1 MRGTVTGLLAAAV
14 LLSGCAGVRDSRL
27 NPVNWFGAAAP
38 APAAAPAEAEGGN
51 PLIPERGAFARPEAT
66 YDGAAIARVTEVA
79 LERLPGGV
87 VLRATGVAER
97 QGPYDVRL
105 TPVETG
111 EADVRVF
118 RFERRLP
125 RQSTPVGPERTRTVT
140 AAVHLDDL
148 ELRGVRRLRVL
159 AADTARDLP
168 L

>member
-1 MRGTVTGLLAAAV
+1 MRGSVTGLLAAAV
-14 LLSGCAGVRDSRL
+14 LLSGCAGARDSRL
-27 NPVNWFGAAAP
+27 NPVNWFGAGASAP
-38 APAAAPAEAEGGN
+38 APAEATTDGN

-66 YDGAAIARVTEVA
+66 YEGAAIARVTDVA
-79 LERLPGGV
+79 LERMPGGV

-125 RQSTPVGPERTRTVT
+125 RQRTPTGPERTRTVT

-148 ELRGVRRLRVL
+148 ELEGVRRLRVL